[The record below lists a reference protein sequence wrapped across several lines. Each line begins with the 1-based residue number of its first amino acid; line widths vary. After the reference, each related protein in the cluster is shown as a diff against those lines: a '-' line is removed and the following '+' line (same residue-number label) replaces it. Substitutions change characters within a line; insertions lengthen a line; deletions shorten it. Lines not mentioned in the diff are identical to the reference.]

1 MNKAYFMVSAAV
13 IGLAA
18 PAAYAQDSVAN
29 VSKAVG
35 DSTVATAELS
45 EAGVKLT
52 IGAVSVPFVAVG
64 SLAEGTGKVMKDA
77 GLDALHFANQP
88 LEISPETVVA
98 QPAPQVPHD
107 VQPVATQQKTR
118 S

>member
-1 MNKAYFMVSAAV
+1 MDKAYLMVSAAV
-13 IGLAA
+13 LTLAA

-35 DSTVATAELS
+35 DSAAATAELS

-52 IGAVSVPFVAVG
+52 VGAVSVPVVAVG
-64 SLAEGTGKVMKDA
+64 SVAATTGIVLTDA
-77 GLDALHFANQP
+77 GLDSLKFANSP

-98 QPAPQVPHD
+98 QPAPRVPHD
-107 VQPVATQQKTR
+107 AQAPAPQKKTR
-118 S
+118 P

>member
-1 MNKAYFMVSAAV
+1 MNKAYLMISAAV
-13 IGLAA
+13 LGLAA

-35 DSTVATAELS
+35 DSAGTTAELS

-52 IGAVSVPFVAVG
+52 VGTVSVPVVAVG
-64 SLAEGTGKVMKDA
+64 SVAAATGIAVTDA
-77 GLDALHFANQP
+77 GLDSMKFANSP

-98 QPAPQVPHD
+98 QPAPHVLHD
-107 VQPVATQQKTR
+107 VRPVTGTKTR
-118 S
+118 P